1 MKKIVAL
8 LLTAAVLMSFY
19 GCRGGREDMTGD
31 DSSVESGARSEEK
44 AALDEVRKSDL
55 ACPDKTVALTEEA
68 AKLWLLAGGKLYAV
82 CNLENE
88 ISGLSGNEKKLGKNG
103 VVNAEEVLKLS
114 PDYVL
119 LDDSLPNAKEL
130 KEALSNAGIR
140 CEDTTITSFD
150 DYFSTVKNFCMMTK
164 NAEAYEKA
172 ALNVRGRRTA
182 IMRNAANEMPD
193 LKLSL
198 GKKKSKESGTSGT
211 AGGKD
216 SGTERSDNVT
226 FELIRVSADGAAIAS
241 NNDWVCSM
249 LEDLGLVNLCTE
261 EEPVAVTWKNAEK
274 SRTTASSGTNSSSST
289 ASHAAESG
297 SAESSGTNSSSSTAS
312 HAAESGSAE
321 SSGTNSSTTASHA
334 AESGTAES
342 TDTESVLSGEE
353 SAPSEAQDAGTESG
367 ADREQASSESEAPAV
382 KDDGEDSTA
391 SGTGTPAKTEETSAA
406 NDRDAF
412 AKETGKN
419 PDFIFVIYCENEK
432 QYRKEFEE
440 LTGSIR
446 GWNSLKAVKSNHMI
460 TLPKESFCTLPND
473 AWDLPMEYLYQ
484 SIFLMG

>member
-1 MKKIVAL
+1 M
-8 LLTAAVLMSFY
+8 
-19 GCRGGREDMTGD
+19 
-31 DSSVESGARSEEK
+31 
-44 AALDEVRKSDL
+44 
-55 ACPDKTVALTEEA
+55 
-68 AKLWLLAGGKLYAV
+68 
-82 CNLENE
+82 
-88 ISGLSGNEKKLGKNG
+88 
-103 VVNAEEVLKLS
+103 
-114 PDYVL
+114 L

-198 GKKKSKESGTSGT
+198 GKKKSKESGASGT
-211 AGGKD
+211 ADGKE

-274 SRTTASSGTNSSSST
+274 SRTTAS
-289 ASHAAESG
+289 
-297 SAESSGTNSSSSTAS
+297 
-312 HAAESGSAE
+312 
-321 SSGTNSSTTASHA
+321 HA

-342 TDTESVLSGEE
+342 SNTESGLSGEE
-353 SAPSEAQDAGTESG
+353 SAPSEAQNTGTESG
-367 ADREQASSESEAPAV
+367 ANGEQVSS
-382 KDDGEDSTA
+382 
-391 SGTGTPAKTEETSAA
+391 A
-406 NDRDAF
+406 NDREAF
-412 AKETGKN
+412 AKEIGKN
-419 PDFIFVIYCENEK
+419 PDFIFVIYCESEK

-440 LTGSIR
+440 LTDSIR

-484 SIFLMG
+484 SIFLLG

>member
-1 MKKIVAL
+1 
-8 LLTAAVLMSFY
+8 
-19 GCRGGREDMTGD
+19 MTGD

-68 AKLWLLAGGKLYAV
+68 ARLWLLAGGKLYAV
-82 CNLENE
+82 CDSENE
-88 ISGLSGNEKKLGKNG
+88 ISGLSGNEKKLGKKG

-114 PDYVL
+114 PDQVL
-119 LDDSLPNAKEL
+119 LDGSLPNAKEL
-130 KEALSNAGIR
+130 TEALSNAGIR

-249 LEDLGLVNLCTE
+249 LEDLGLVNLCAE

-274 SRTTASSGTNSSSST
+274 SRTTAS
-289 ASHAAESG
+289 
-297 SAESSGTNSSSSTAS
+297 
-312 HAAESGSAE
+312 
-321 SSGTNSSTTASHA
+321 HA

-342 TDTESVLSGEE
+342 SNTESGLSGEE
-353 SAPSEAQDAGTESG
+353 SAPSEAQNTGTESG
-367 ADREQASSESEAPAV
+367 TNGGQV
-382 KDDGEDSTA
+382 
-391 SGTGTPAKTEETSAA
+391 SAA

-440 LTGSIR
+440 LTDSIR

>member
-1 MKKIVAL
+1 
-8 LLTAAVLMSFY
+8 
-19 GCRGGREDMTGD
+19 MTGD

-68 AKLWLLAGGKLYAV
+68 ARLWLLAGGKLYAV
-82 CNLENE
+82 CDSENE
-88 ISGLSGNEKKLGKNG
+88 ISGLSGNEKKLGKSG

-114 PDYVL
+114 PDHVL

-150 DYFSTVKNFCMMTK
+150 DYFSTIKNFCMMTK

-182 IMRNAANEMPD
+182 IMRNAADEMPD
-193 LKLSL
+193 LRLSL
-198 GKKKSKESGTSGT
+198 GMKKSKESGTSGT
-211 AGGKD
+211 AGGKE

-249 LEDLGLVNLCTE
+249 LEDLGLVNLCAE

-274 SRTTASSGTNSSSST
+274 SRTTAS
-289 ASHAAESG
+289 
-297 SAESSGTNSSSSTAS
+297 
-312 HAAESGSAE
+312 
-321 SSGTNSSTTASHA
+321 HA

-342 TDTESVLSGEE
+342 SNTESGLSGEE
-353 SAPSEAQDAGTESG
+353 SAPSEAQNTGTESG
-367 ADREQASSESEAPAV
+367 TNGGQV
-382 KDDGEDSTA
+382 
-391 SGTGTPAKTEETSAA
+391 SAA

-440 LTGSIR
+440 LTDSIR

>member
-1 MKKIVAL
+1 MYFTKSKIATIIRFFLPLL

-68 AKLWLLAGGKLYAV
+68 ARLWLLAGGKLYAV
-82 CNLENE
+82 CDSENE
-88 ISGLSGNEKKLGKNG
+88 ISGLSGNEKKLGKSG

-114 PDYVL
+114 PDHVL

-198 GKKKSKESGTSGT
+198 GKKKSKESGASGT
-211 AGGKD
+211 ADGKE

-249 LEDLGLVNLCTE
+249 LEDLGLVNLCAE

-274 SRTTASSGTNSSSST
+274 SRTTAS
-289 ASHAAESG
+289 
-297 SAESSGTNSSSSTAS
+297 
-312 HAAESGSAE
+312 
-321 SSGTNSSTTASHA
+321 HA

-342 TDTESVLSGEE
+342 SNTESGLSGEE
-353 SAPSEAQDAGTESG
+353 SAPSEAQNTGTESG
-367 ADREQASSESEAPAV
+367 ANGEQVSS
-382 KDDGEDSTA
+382 
-391 SGTGTPAKTEETSAA
+391 A
-406 NDRDAF
+406 NDREAF
-412 AKETGKN
+412 AKEIGKN

-440 LTGSIR
+440 LTDSIR

>member
-82 CNLENE
+82 CDLENE
-88 ISGLSGNEKKLGKNG
+88 ISGLSGNERKLGKNG
-103 VVNAEEVLKLS
+103 VVNSEEVLKLS

-119 LDDSLPNAKEL
+119 LDDSLPNVKEL

-198 GKKKSKESGTSGT
+198 GKKKSKESGASGT

-226 FELIRVSADGAAIAS
+226 FELIRVSSDGAAIAS

-249 LEDLGLVNLCTE
+249 LEDLGLANLCTE

-274 SRTTASSGTNSSSST
+274 SRTTASSGTNSSST
-289 ASHAAESG
+289 ASP
-297 SAESSGTNSSSSTAS
+297 
-312 HAAESGSAE
+312 
-321 SSGTNSSTTASHA
+321 A

-367 ADREQASSESEAPAV
+367 ANGEQV
-382 KDDGEDSTA
+382 
-391 SGTGTPAKTEETSAA
+391 SAA

-419 PDFIFVIYCENEK
+419 PDFIFVIYCESEK

-440 LTGSIR
+440 LTDSIR

>member
-82 CNLENE
+82 FDSENE
-88 ISGLSGNEKKLGKNG
+88 ISGLSGNEKKLGKKG

-119 LDDSLPNAKEL
+119 LDGSLPNAKEL
-130 KEALSNAGIR
+130 TEAFSNAGIR

-182 IMRNAANEMPD
+182 IMRNAADEMPD

-198 GKKKSKESGTSGT
+198 GMKKSKESGASGT

-216 SGTERSDNVT
+216 SGTERSDSVT
-226 FELIRVSADGAAIAS
+226 FELIRVSADGASIAS

-249 LEDLGLVNLCTE
+249 LEDLGLANLCTE
-261 EEPVAVTWKNAEK
+261 EEPVAAAWKNAEK
-274 SRTTASSGTNSSSST
+274 SRTTTSSGTNSSSST

-297 SAESSGTNSSSSTAS
+297 TAEPSGTNSSSTAS
-312 HAAESGSAE
+312 HAAESGIAE

-342 TDTESVLSGEE
+342 SDTESVLFGEE
-353 SAPSEAQDAGTESG
+353 SAPSVAQDTGTESG
-367 ADREQASSESEAPAV
+367 ANGGQISS
-382 KDDGEDSTA
+382 
-391 SGTGTPAKTEETSAA
+391 A
-406 NDRDAF
+406 NDREAF
-412 AKETGKN
+412 AKEIGKN

-440 LTGSIR
+440 LTDSIR

-460 TLPKESFCTLPND
+460 TLPRESFCTLPND

>member
-1 MKKIVAL
+1 MKKILAL
-8 LLTAAVLMSFY
+8 LLSAAVLMSFY
-19 GCRGGREDMTGD
+19 GCRGGREDLTGD

-55 ACPDKTVALTEEA
+55 ACPGRTVALTEEA

-82 CNLENE
+82 CDLENE

-103 VVNAEEVLKLS
+103 VISAEEVIKLS

-119 LDDSLPNAKEL
+119 LDDSLPNAEEL
-130 KEALSNAGIR
+130 KEALPKAGIR

-164 NAEAYEKA
+164 NADAYEKA

-182 IMRNAANEMPD
+182 IMRNAAGEMPD

-198 GKKKSKESGTSGT
+198 GMENSKESGASGT

-216 SGTERSDNVT
+216 SGKESSGNVT
-226 FELIRVSADGAAIAS
+226 FELIRVNSNGASIAS
-241 NNDWVCSM
+241 NNDWVCSV

-261 EEPVAVTWKNAEK
+261 EKPVAVNWKNADK
-274 SRTTASSGTNSSSST
+274 SGTTSSPGTNSSSST
-289 ASHAAESG
+289 ASD
-297 SAESSGTNSSSSTAS
+297 
-312 HAAESGSAE
+312 
-321 SSGTNSSTTASHA
+321 A
-334 AESGTAES
+334 AESGTAETS
-342 TDTESVLSGEE
+342 GTEKGTSGNNGSSGTEDTASAGAGAESSLESSGTESVLPGEE
-353 SAPSEAQDAGTESG
+353 GASSEAQDTGTESG
-367 ADREQASSESEAPAV
+367 TNGEQASSESEAPAA
-382 KDDGEDSTA
+382 KEGRAESSA
-391 SGTGTPAKTEETSAA
+391 SGTGTPAKTDETSFAK
-406 NDRDAF
+406 DREAF
-412 AKETGKN
+412 AKEIKKN

-432 QYRKEFEE
+432 QCKKDLEE
-440 LTGSIR
+440 LTGSIK
-446 GWNSLKAVKSNHMI
+446 GWNSLKAVKFNHMI

-484 SIFLMG
+484 SIFLLG

>member
-297 SAESSGTNSSSSTAS
+297 SAESSGTNSSSTAS
-312 HAAESGSAE
+312 P
-321 SSGTNSSTTASHA
+321 A

-367 ADREQASSESEAPAV
+367 ANGEQV
-382 KDDGEDSTA
+382 
-391 SGTGTPAKTEETSAA
+391 SAA

-412 AKETGKN
+412 TKETGKN
-419 PDFIFVIYCENEK
+419 PDFIFVIYCESEK

-440 LTGSIR
+440 LTDSIS

>member
-68 AKLWLLAGGKLYAV
+68 ARLWLLAGGKLYAG
-82 CNLENE
+82 CDSENE
-88 ISGLSGNEKKLGKNG
+88 ISGLSGNEKKLGKSG

-114 PDYVL
+114 PDHVL

-182 IMRNAANEMPD
+182 IMRNAADEMPD

-198 GKKKSKESGTSGT
+198 GKKKSKESGASGT

-249 LEDLGLVNLCTE
+249 LEDLGLVNLCAE

-274 SRTTASSGTNSSSST
+274 SRTTAS
-289 ASHAAESG
+289 
-297 SAESSGTNSSSSTAS
+297 
-312 HAAESGSAE
+312 
-321 SSGTNSSTTASHA
+321 HA

-342 TDTESVLSGEE
+342 SNTESGLSGEE
-353 SAPSEAQDAGTESG
+353 SAPSEAQNTGTESG
-367 ADREQASSESEAPAV
+367 ANGEQVSS
-382 KDDGEDSTA
+382 
-391 SGTGTPAKTEETSAA
+391 A
-406 NDRDAF
+406 NDREAF
-412 AKETGKN
+412 AKEIGKN

-440 LTGSIR
+440 LTDSIR

>member
-68 AKLWLLAGGKLYAV
+68 ARLWLLAGGKLYAV
-82 CNLENE
+82 CDSENE
-88 ISGLSGNEKKLGKNG
+88 ISGLSGNEKKLGKKG

-114 PDYVL
+114 PDQVL
-119 LDDSLPNAKEL
+119 LDGSLPNAKEL
-130 KEALSNAGIR
+130 TEALSNAGIR

-198 GKKKSKESGTSGT
+198 GKKKSKESGASGT
-211 AGGKD
+211 ADGKE

-249 LEDLGLVNLCTE
+249 LEDLGLVNLCAE

-274 SRTTASSGTNSSSST
+274 SRTTAS
-289 ASHAAESG
+289 
-297 SAESSGTNSSSSTAS
+297 
-312 HAAESGSAE
+312 
-321 SSGTNSSTTASHA
+321 HA

-342 TDTESVLSGEE
+342 SNTESGLSGEE
-353 SAPSEAQDAGTESG
+353 SAPSEAQNTGTESG
-367 ADREQASSESEAPAV
+367 ANGEQV
-382 KDDGEDSTA
+382 
-391 SGTGTPAKTEETSAA
+391 SAA

-419 PDFIFVIYCENEK
+419 PDFIFVIYCESEK

-440 LTGSIR
+440 LTDSIR

>member
-68 AKLWLLAGGKLYAV
+68 ARLWLLAGGKLYAV
-82 CNLENE
+82 CDSENE
-88 ISGLSGNEKKLGKNG
+88 ISGLSGNEKKLGKSG

-114 PDYVL
+114 PDHVL
-119 LDDSLPNAKEL
+119 LDGSLPNAKEL
-130 KEALSNAGIR
+130 TEALSNAGIR

-150 DYFSTVKNFCMMTK
+150 DYFSTIKNFCMMTK

-182 IMRNAANEMPD
+182 IMRNAADEMPD
-193 LKLSL
+193 LRLSL
-198 GKKKSKESGTSGT
+198 GMKKSKESGTSGT
-211 AGGKD
+211 AGGKE

-297 SAESSGTNSSSSTAS
+297 SAESSGTNSSSTAS
-312 HAAESGSAE
+312 P
-321 SSGTNSSTTASHA
+321 A

-342 TDTESVLSGEE
+342 SNTESGLSGEE
-353 SAPSEAQDAGTESG
+353 SAPSEAQNTGTESG
-367 ADREQASSESEAPAV
+367 ANGEQVSS
-382 KDDGEDSTA
+382 
-391 SGTGTPAKTEETSAA
+391 A
-406 NDRDAF
+406 NDREAF
-412 AKETGKN
+412 AKEIGKN
-419 PDFIFVIYCENEK
+419 PDFIFVIYCESEK

-440 LTGSIR
+440 LTDSIR

>member
-82 CNLENE
+82 CDSENE
-88 ISGLSGNEKKLGKNG
+88 ISGLSGNEKKLGKSG

-114 PDYVL
+114 PDHVL

-150 DYFSTVKNFCMMTK
+150 DYFSTIKNFCMMTK

-182 IMRNAANEMPD
+182 IMRNAADEMHD

-198 GKKKSKESGTSGT
+198 GMKKSKESGTSGT
-211 AGGKD
+211 AGGKE

-249 LEDLGLVNLCTE
+249 LEDLGLVNLCAE
-261 EEPVAVTWKNAEK
+261 EEPVAVIWKNAEK

-289 ASHAAESG
+289 ASRTVESG
-297 SAESSGTNSSSSTAS
+297 TAEPSGTNSSSSTAS
-312 HAAESGSAE
+312 HAAESGIAE

-342 TDTESVLSGEE
+342 SDTESVLSGEE
-353 SAPSEAQDAGTESG
+353 SAPSEAQDTGTESG
-367 ADREQASSESEAPAV
+367 ANGEQVSS
-382 KDDGEDSTA
+382 
-391 SGTGTPAKTEETSAA
+391 A
-406 NDRDAF
+406 NDREAF
-412 AKETGKN
+412 AKEIGKN

-432 QYRKEFEE
+432 QYRREFEQ
-440 LTGSIR
+440 LTDSIR

-460 TLPKESFCTLPND
+460 TLPRESFCTLPND

>member
-68 AKLWLLAGGKLYAV
+68 ARLWLLAGGKLYAV
-82 CNLENE
+82 CDSENE
-88 ISGLSGNEKKLGKNG
+88 ISGLSGNEKKLGKKG

-114 PDYVL
+114 PDQVL
-119 LDDSLPNAKEL
+119 LDGSLPNAKEL
-130 KEALSNAGIR
+130 TEALSNAGIR

-198 GKKKSKESGTSGT
+198 GKKKSKESGASGT
-211 AGGKD
+211 ADGKE

-249 LEDLGLVNLCTE
+249 LEDLGLVNLCAE

-274 SRTTASSGTNSSSST
+274 SRTTAS
-289 ASHAAESG
+289 
-297 SAESSGTNSSSSTAS
+297 
-312 HAAESGSAE
+312 
-321 SSGTNSSTTASHA
+321 HA

-342 TDTESVLSGEE
+342 SNTESGLSGEE
-353 SAPSEAQDAGTESG
+353 SAPSEAQNTGTESG
-367 ADREQASSESEAPAV
+367 TNGGQV
-382 KDDGEDSTA
+382 
-391 SGTGTPAKTEETSAA
+391 SAA

-419 PDFIFVIYCENEK
+419 PDFIFVIYCESEK

-440 LTGSIR
+440 LTDSIR

>member
-1 MKKIVAL
+1 MKRIVAL

-31 DSSVESGARSEEK
+31 DSSVESRARSEEK

-68 AKLWLLAGGKLYAV
+68 AKLWLLAGGKLCAV
-82 CNLENE
+82 CDLENE

-103 VVNAEEVLKLS
+103 VISAEEVIKLS

-119 LDDSLPNAKEL
+119 LDDSLPNAEEL
-130 KEALSNAGIR
+130 REALSKTGIR

-182 IMRNAANEMPD
+182 IMRNAADEMPD

-198 GKKKSKESGTSGT
+198 GKKKSKESGASGT

-226 FELIRVSADGAAIAS
+226 FELIRVSSDGAAIAS

-297 SAESSGTNSSSSTAS
+297 TAESSGTNSSSSTAS
-312 HAAESGSAE
+312 HAAESGTAE
-321 SSGTNSSTTASHA
+321 SSV
-334 AESGTAES
+334 
-342 TDTESVLSGEE
+342 TESVLSGEE

>member
-68 AKLWLLAGGKLYAV
+68 ARLWLLAGGKLYAV
-82 CNLENE
+82 CDSENE
-88 ISGLSGNEKKLGKNG
+88 ISGLSGNEKKLGKSG

-114 PDYVL
+114 PDHVL

-150 DYFSTVKNFCMMTK
+150 DYFSTIKNFCMMTK

-261 EEPVAVTWKNAEK
+261 EEPVAVIWKNAEK

-312 HAAESGSAE
+312 P
-321 SSGTNSSTTASHA
+321 A

-367 ADREQASSESEAPAV
+367 ANGEQV
-382 KDDGEDSTA
+382 
-391 SGTGTPAKTEETSAA
+391 SAA

-419 PDFIFVIYCENEK
+419 PDFIFVIYCESEK

-440 LTGSIR
+440 LTDSIR

>member
-82 CNLENE
+82 CDSENE
-88 ISGLSGNEKKLGKNG
+88 ISGLSGNEKKLGKSG

-114 PDYVL
+114 PDHVL

-198 GKKKSKESGTSGT
+198 GKKKSKESGASGT

-226 FELIRVSADGAAIAS
+226 FELIRVSSDGAAIAS

-249 LEDLGLVNLCTE
+249 LEDLGLVNLCAE

-274 SRTTASSGTNSSSST
+274 SRTTASSGTNSSST
-289 ASHAAESG
+289 ASP
-297 SAESSGTNSSSSTAS
+297 
-312 HAAESGSAE
+312 
-321 SSGTNSSTTASHA
+321 A

-367 ADREQASSESEAPAV
+367 ANGEQV
-382 KDDGEDSTA
+382 
-391 SGTGTPAKTEETSAA
+391 SAA

-419 PDFIFVIYCENEK
+419 PDFIFVIYCESEK

-440 LTGSIR
+440 LTDSIR

>member
-68 AKLWLLAGGKLYAV
+68 ARLWLLAGGKLYAV
-82 CNLENE
+82 CDSENE
-88 ISGLSGNEKKLGKNG
+88 ISGLSGNEKKLGKKG

-114 PDYVL
+114 PDQVL
-119 LDDSLPNAKEL
+119 LDGSLPNAKEL
-130 KEALSNAGIR
+130 TEALSNAGIR

-198 GKKKSKESGTSGT
+198 GKKKSKESGASGT
-211 AGGKD
+211 ADGKE

-249 LEDLGLVNLCTE
+249 LEDLGLANLCTE

-274 SRTTASSGTNSSSST
+274 SRTTAS
-289 ASHAAESG
+289 
-297 SAESSGTNSSSSTAS
+297 
-312 HAAESGSAE
+312 
-321 SSGTNSSTTASHA
+321 HA

-342 TDTESVLSGEE
+342 SNTESGLSGEE
-353 SAPSEAQDAGTESG
+353 SAPSEAQNTGTESG
-367 ADREQASSESEAPAV
+367 ANGEQVSS
-382 KDDGEDSTA
+382 
-391 SGTGTPAKTEETSAA
+391 A
-406 NDRDAF
+406 NDREAF
-412 AKETGKN
+412 AKAIGKN

-440 LTGSIR
+440 LTDSIR

>member
-68 AKLWLLAGGKLYAV
+68 ARLWLLAGGKLYAV
-82 CNLENE
+82 CDSENE
-88 ISGLSGNEKKLGKNG
+88 ISGLSGNEKKLGKSG

-114 PDYVL
+114 PDHVL

-198 GKKKSKESGTSGT
+198 GKKKSKESGASGT

-226 FELIRVSADGAAIAS
+226 FELIRVSSDGAAIAS

-249 LEDLGLVNLCTE
+249 LEDLGLANLCTE

-274 SRTTASSGTNSSSST
+274 SRTTASSGTNSSST
-289 ASHAAESG
+289 ASP
-297 SAESSGTNSSSSTAS
+297 
-312 HAAESGSAE
+312 
-321 SSGTNSSTTASHA
+321 A

-367 ADREQASSESEAPAV
+367 ANGEQV
-382 KDDGEDSTA
+382 
-391 SGTGTPAKTEETSAA
+391 SAA

-419 PDFIFVIYCENEK
+419 PDFIFVIYCESEK

-440 LTGSIR
+440 LTDSIR

>member
-68 AKLWLLAGGKLYAV
+68 ARLWLLAGGKLYAV
-82 CNLENE
+82 CDSENE
-88 ISGLSGNEKKLGKNG
+88 ISGLSGNEKKLGKSG

-114 PDYVL
+114 PDHVL

-198 GKKKSKESGTSGT
+198 GKKKSKESGASGT
-211 AGGKD
+211 ADGKE

-249 LEDLGLVNLCTE
+249 LEDLGLVNLCAE

-274 SRTTASSGTNSSSST
+274 SRTTAS
-289 ASHAAESG
+289 
-297 SAESSGTNSSSSTAS
+297 
-312 HAAESGSAE
+312 
-321 SSGTNSSTTASHA
+321 HA

-342 TDTESVLSGEE
+342 SNTESGLSGEE
-353 SAPSEAQDAGTESG
+353 SAPSEAQNTGTESG
-367 ADREQASSESEAPAV
+367 TNGGQV
-382 KDDGEDSTA
+382 
-391 SGTGTPAKTEETSAA
+391 SAA

-440 LTGSIR
+440 LTDSIR

>member
-119 LDDSLPNAKEL
+119 LDDSLPNVKEL

-182 IMRNAANEMPD
+182 IMRNAADEMPD

-198 GKKKSKESGTSGT
+198 GKKKSKESGASGT

-226 FELIRVSADGAAIAS
+226 FELIRVSSDGAAIAS

-297 SAESSGTNSSSSTAS
+297 SAESSGTNSSSTAS
-312 HAAESGSAE
+312 P
-321 SSGTNSSTTASHA
+321 A

-367 ADREQASSESEAPAV
+367 ANGEQV
-382 KDDGEDSTA
+382 
-391 SGTGTPAKTEETSAA
+391 SAA

>member
-68 AKLWLLAGGKLYAV
+68 ARLWLLAGGKLYAV
-82 CNLENE
+82 CDSENE
-88 ISGLSGNEKKLGKNG
+88 ISGLSGNEKKLGKSG

-114 PDYVL
+114 PDHVL

-164 NAEAYEKA
+164 NADAY
-172 ALNVRGRRTA
+172 
-182 IMRNAANEMPD
+182 D
-193 LKLSL
+193 
-198 GKKKSKESGTSGT
+198 GKE
-211 AGGKD
+211 

-249 LEDLGLVNLCTE
+249 LEDLGLVNLCAE

-274 SRTTASSGTNSSSST
+274 SRTTAS
-289 ASHAAESG
+289 
-297 SAESSGTNSSSSTAS
+297 
-312 HAAESGSAE
+312 
-321 SSGTNSSTTASHA
+321 HA

-342 TDTESVLSGEE
+342 SNTESGLSGEE
-353 SAPSEAQDAGTESG
+353 SAPSEAQNTGTESG
-367 ADREQASSESEAPAV
+367 ANGEQVSS
-382 KDDGEDSTA
+382 
-391 SGTGTPAKTEETSAA
+391 A
-406 NDRDAF
+406 NDREAF
-412 AKETGKN
+412 AKEIGKN
-419 PDFIFVIYCENEK
+419 PDFIFVIYCESEK

-440 LTGSIR
+440 LTDSIR